1 MNIRYDTFD
10 KRFLSILPAQSTLE
24 TVAGG
29 FRFVE
34 GPVWHPYDRYLLF
47 SDIMGNGLYRWS
59 RLRGL
64 TLFRENSYLTNGNT
78 LDREG
83 RLLSC
88 EHGTSR
94 VSRTNLDGSYEVLV
108 SAYNKKGLNSPNDIA
123 VKSDG
128 AVYFT
133 DPNPGRRGRVGI
145 PREQELDFQ
154 GVYRFEPNPGSGTLI
169 LLADDFSL
177 PNGLC
182 FSSDERFLYVND
194 SDRSHIRVFDVKED
208 GTAET
213 GRVWAELKVQTG
225 KVAAGDSA
233 DTASTS
239 AHAASLPGVADGMKI
254 DSAGNLFCSG
264 PGGIWV
270 FSSEA
275 DLLGII
281 YTPEVTANFTWGDDD
296 LCSLYITATTSVYR
310 LRVNVPGKAI
320 F

>member
-1 MNIRYDTFD
+1 MNIRLESFD
-10 KRFLSILPAQSTLE
+10 KRFFSIIHDRSILE
-24 TVAGG
+24 TVAAG

-34 GPVWHPYDRYLLF
+34 GPVWHPYERYLLF

-78 LDREG
+78 LDRKG

-94 VSRTNLDGSYEVLV
+94 VSRTNLDGSYEVLI
-108 SAYNKKGLNSPNDIA
+108 SAYNGKGLNSPNDIV

-133 DPNPGRRGRVGI
+133 DPNPGRKGRVGI
-145 PREQELDFQ
+145 PRDQELDFQ
-154 GVYRFEPNPGSGTLI
+154 GVYRFEPDSDSGTLA

-182 FSSDERFLYVND
+182 FSLDEKYLYVND

-208 GTAET
+208 GTVGN
-213 GRVWAELKVQTG
+213 GRIWAELKAKNG
-225 KVAAGDSA
+225 KVSAGTAS
-233 DTASTS
+233 DTASTAS
-239 AHAASLPGVADGMKI
+239 LAASFPGVADGMKI

-270 FSSEA
+270 FSSEE

-281 YTPEVTANFTWGDDD
+281 YTPEVAANFTWGDDD

-310 LRVNVPGKAI
+310 LRVSVPGKAI